1 MVPIREGG
9 QYLERVLAI
18 VAAILINRHEM
29 DRTSLLDEYAHLV
42 AGWPGLMGQGQREHA
57 RRLVDDSLA
66 LLPHL
71 DHAQS
76 LLDVGTGGGMPGIPL
91 AIARPD
97 LQVTLLEADHRKA
110 AFCTHAAAVLRLDLA
125 VVAERAEDAAHGPF
139 RENFDAV
146 TARALAPFPEL
157 LELCLPFVRPGGRL
171 LAMRTHSEPLEGA
184 WERLGGSEPEVLAA
198 PTGARDRGVVVVVRK
213 VDRTP
218 IDLPRRPG
226 EPHRHPLL
234 N

>member
-1 MVPIREGG
+1 M
-9 QYLERVLAI
+9 
-18 VAAILINRHEM
+18 ILINRHEM
-29 DRTSLLDEYAHLV
+29 DPTSLLDEYTTLV
-42 AGWPGLMGQGQREHA
+42 AGWPGLIGQGQRDHA
-57 RRLVDDSLA
+57 RDLVDDSLV

-71 DHAQS
+71 GRTRT

-97 LQVTLLEADHRKA
+97 LRVTLLEADHRKA
-110 AFCTHAAAVLRLDLA
+110 AFCTHAAAILRLDVA
-125 VVAERAEDAAHGPF
+125 VLAERAEDAAHGPF
-139 RENFDAV
+139 RESFDAV

-171 LAMRTHSEPLEGA
+171 LAMRTDSEPLEGA
-184 WERLGGSEPEVLAA
+184 WERLGGSEPTAVAA

-218 IDLPRRPG
+218 LDLPRRPG

>member
-1 MVPIREGG
+1 
-9 QYLERVLAI
+9 
-18 VAAILINRHEM
+18 M
-29 DRTSLLDEYAHLV
+29 DRTSLLDEYAKLV
-42 AGWPGLMGQGQREHA
+42 AGWPGLMGQGQREQA
-57 RRLVDDSLA
+57 RELVDDSLV

-71 DHAQS
+71 DRAQT

-91 AIARPD
+91 AIARPA
-97 LQVTLLEADHRKA
+97 LRVTLLEADHRKA

-125 VVAERAEDAAHGPF
+125 VLTERAEDAAHGPF
-139 RENFDAV
+139 RETFDVV

-171 LAMRTHSEPLEGA
+171 LAMRTEGEPLGGA
-184 WERLGGSEPEVLAA
+184 WDRLGGGEPQILAA
-198 PTGARDRGVVVVVRK
+198 PSAARERGVVVAVRK
-213 VDRTP
+213 LDRTP
-218 IDLPRRPG
+218 ADLPRRPG

>member
-1 MVPIREGG
+1 
-9 QYLERVLAI
+9 
-18 VAAILINRHEM
+18 M
-29 DRTSLLDEYAHLV
+29 DRTSLLDEYANLV
-42 AGWPGLMGQGQREHA
+42 AGWPGLIARGQRDHA
-57 RRLVDDSLA
+57 RELVDDSLA

-71 DHAQS
+71 EHART
-76 LLDVGTGGGMPGIPL
+76 LLDVGSGGGMPGIPL
-91 AIARPD
+91 AIARPN

-110 AFCTHAAAVLRLDLA
+110 AFCTHAAAVLRLDVA
-125 VVAERAEDAAHGPF
+125 IVAERAEDAAHGPL
-139 RENFDAV
+139 RENFDTV

-171 LAMRTHSEPLEGA
+171 LAMRTDSEPLDGA
-184 WERLGGSEPEVLAA
+184 WERLGGGEPQVHTA
-198 PTGARDRGVVVVVRK
+198 PSGVRERGVVVVVRK

-218 IDLPRRPG
+218 PDLPRRPG